1 MISVLVA
8 FRGAMSVMAVLS
20 IGRLAFGRREAFVA
34 RKFIRWFIG
43 YFIFN
48 FIVCFLIVY
57 GTEPALTGPFGGWQ
71 WLLWPLV
78 LSSIGNLFSFV
89 RPALGTLGDLSAASQ
104 GRRSSGNPVSLPVNA
119 SRGAIAAGIFG
130 LAVAVFIGIVVAGL
144 IVVFTTWFDSNAKA
158 LSAIPHVIVEKPG
171 TPLIPTDPNHIVLF
185 SSTVA
190 SFNV

>member
-1 MISVLVA
+1 MISVLLA
-8 FRGAMSVMAVLS
+8 FIGALIVMAILS
-20 IGRLAFGRREAFVA
+20 IGRFAFGRREAFVA

-104 GRRSSGNPVSLPVNA
+104 GRRSSANPASLPVTA
-119 SRGAIAAGIFG
+119 PPSPIPPTLF
-130 LAVAVFIGIVVAGL
+130 LPSVPLFIRI
-144 IVVFTTWFDSNAKA
+144 
-158 LSAIPHVIVEKPG
+158 
-171 TPLIPTDPNHIVLF
+171 
-185 SSTVA
+185 
-190 SFNV
+190 